1 MLMEY
6 LDIRPLQ
13 PGDRVA
19 RSGPAPGIRI
29 CDCDIAADG
38 PFEPGRMGEGQYEA
52 VFCRSGRLT
61 LTLTAGRGVTLGPGE
76 MLLVTSA
83 ARLKAAEFSFGRF
96 SGFSARIETG
106 RAKEIFA
113 HACAVLSDAPLDL
126 QKLRRI
132 LESHGGVMRLREEDW
147 NAGVFAALRQL
158 TPDRQGGYLV
168 YKLIE
173 LLYLLC
179 SRGAQAELPPGCYYD
194 PYQVEA
200 VRKVQAYMT
209 AHSEERLTISELT
222 RRFQLSPTFL
232 KACFRQLYGESVHAY
247 LQRYRL
253 QRAAHLLATT
263 RDSVLTVASKVG
275 YAGTSRFG
283 AAFKELYHMTPAQ
296 YRRMYGGRKALPEEL
311 PAAD

>member
-6 LDIRPLQ
+6 LETCPPQ
-13 PGDRVA
+13 PGDRIVF
-19 RSGPAPGIRI
+19 SGPAPGIRL
-29 CDCDIAADG
+29 CDCDFAAGG
-38 PFEPGRMGEGQYEA
+38 PFAPGRLGEGRFEA

-61 LTLTAGRGVTLGPGE
+61 LALAAGRSIALGPGE
-76 MLLVTSA
+76 MLLVTCG
-83 ARLKAAEFSFGRF
+83 ARLTKAGFSFGRF
-96 SGFSARIETG
+96 SGLAAGIEAE
-106 RAKEIFA
+106 RAGEVFA

-126 QKLRRI
+126 GKLREI
-132 LESHGGVMRLREEDW
+132 LQSHGGVMRLREEDW
-147 NAGVFAALRQL
+147 NAGVFAAFRQL
-158 TPDRQGGYLV
+158 SPDRQGGYFV

-179 SRGAQAELPPGCYYD
+179 GRGGQAELPPGCYYD

-200 VRKVQAYMT
+200 VRKVQAYMV
-209 AHSEERLTISELT
+209 AHSEERLTIAGLT
-222 RRFQLSPTFL
+222 RKFQLSPTFL

-253 QRAAHLLATT
+253 QRAAYLLATT

-296 YRRMYGGRKALPEEL
+296 YRRVYGGRRPEGN
-311 PAAD
+311 DG